1 MKIMVKFNN
10 ILQSGVLRRIFVCAA
25 LVFFLVGCQKKPVL
39 EVSKLTISKDTT
51 WSGNILVAGD
61 VYVEPGATLTIAPG
75 TIVKFKRIDET
86 SDQNMFDI
94 DSPYYPQ
101 AELIIRGRLIAK
113 GTDKKKIIF
122 TSAEIDA
129 RPADWGA
136 VNFLGS
142 DGNVIEYCK
151 FLFAYN
157 GVHAHGSA
165 LQISHSEFAKNGVGV
180 SFKSE
185 EEALGVEWFGKR
197 SNVQIRSSLF
207 TGNKGGIGF
216 RNSDAVIVHNEIRDN
231 KFFGLF
237 PKEDVKAEISRNE
250 ITGNKK
256 GIYLYQARGVILS
269 HNNIY
274 DNVDYNISVAEA
286 QDYGIDARNN
296 WFGTI
301 NREKIEEMIFD
312 KMDDSDLGRVELEPF
327 LDHRVEWE
335 QSR

>member
-1 MKIMVKFNN
+1 M
-10 ILQSGVLRRIFVCAA
+10 QSGVLRRIFVCAA
-25 LVFFLVGCQKKPVL
+25 FLILLAGCQKQQVL

-51 WSGNILVAGD
+51 WSGSILVAGD
-61 VYVEPGATLTIAPG
+61 VYVEPGATLTITPG

-94 DSPYYPQ
+94 DTPYYPQ

-113 GTDKKKIIF
+113 GTEKKKITF

-157 GVHAHGSA
+157 GVHAHGSS
-165 LQISHSEFAKNGVGV
+165 LQISHSEFVKNGVGI

-185 EEALGVEWFGKR
+185 VETPGVEWFGKR
-197 SNVQIRSSLF
+197 SNARITNSLF

-216 RNSDAVIVHNEIRDN
+216 RNSDAVITHNEISDN
-231 KFFGLF
+231 KFFGIF
-237 PKEDVKAEISRNE
+237 PKEDLKAEVSKNE

-256 GIYLYQARGVILS
+256 GIYLYQARGVKFS
-269 HNNIY
+269 NNNIY
-274 DNVDYNISVAEA
+274 KNIDYNISVAEA
-286 QDYGIDARNN
+286 QDYDIDARNN

-301 NREKIEEMIFD
+301 NREKVEEMIFD
-312 KMDDSDLGRVELEPF
+312 KNDDPELGKVEIDPF
-327 LDHRVEWE
+327 LVQQVEWK
-335 QSR
+335 QN

>member
-1 MKIMVKFNN
+1 M
-10 ILQSGVLRRIFVCAA
+10 LRRIFICAVLA
-25 LVFFLVGCQKKPVL
+25 LVAAACQKQQTI
-39 EVSKLTISKDTT
+39 EVSKLTISNDTT
-51 WSGNILVAGD
+51 WSGNVLVAGD
-61 VYVEPGATLTIAPG
+61 VYVEPGVTLTILPG

-86 SDQNMFDI
+86 SDQNLFAV

-101 AELIIRGRLIAK
+101 AELIIRGKLIAK
-113 GTDKKKIIF
+113 GTDKEKITF

-129 RPADWGA
+129 RPRDWGA

-142 DGNVIEYCK
+142 NGNVIEYCR
-151 FLFAYN
+151 FMFAYN

-165 LQISHSEFAKNGVGV
+165 VLISNSEFVKNGVGI

-185 EEALGVEWFGKR
+185 QETPGVDWFGRR
-197 SNVQIRSSLF
+197 SNVQIINNIIS
-207 TGNKGGIGF
+207 GNKGGIGF
-216 RNSDAVIVHNEIRDN
+216 RNSDAYIIHNEITDN
-231 KFFGLF
+231 KFFGIF
-237 PKEDVKAEISRNE
+237 PKENLQADISANK

-256 GIYLYQARGVILS
+256 GIYLYQAKGLILS

-286 QDYGIDARNN
+286 QDYDIVARNN

-312 KMDDSDLGRVELEPF
+312 GNDDSDLGRVEFEPF
-327 LDHRVEWE
+327 LKQQADWK
-335 QSR
+335 QKK